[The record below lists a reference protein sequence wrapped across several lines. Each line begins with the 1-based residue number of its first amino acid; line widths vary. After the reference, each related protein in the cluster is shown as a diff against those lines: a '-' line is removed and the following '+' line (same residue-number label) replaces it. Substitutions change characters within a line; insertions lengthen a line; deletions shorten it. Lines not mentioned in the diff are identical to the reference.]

1 METNNMIIGNNGGNN
16 QTNGFTKPLGN
27 HFENNQFKN
36 KNQQFEEQMSHNQP
50 KNIFTREITAKQ
62 HVNPTSKND
71 MYDKTLA
78 LLHERLN
85 QGAITLEEFNRKC
98 RELSKKRQK

>member
-1 METNNMIIGNNGGNN
+1 MIIGNNRGN

-27 HFENNQFKN
+27 HFENNQFQN
-36 KNQQFEEQMSHNQP
+36 KNQQFQQQLNTNQQ
-50 KNIFTREITAKQ
+50 KNIFTQEITTKQ

-85 QGAITLEEFNRKC
+85 QGAITLDRK
-98 RELSKKRQK
+98 SVV

>member
-1 METNNMIIGNNGGNN
+1 MIIGNNRGN

-27 HFENNQFKN
+27 QFENNQFQN
-36 KNQQFEEQMSHNQP
+36 KNQQFQQQLNTNQQ
-50 KNIFTREITAKQ
+50 KNIFTQEITTKQ